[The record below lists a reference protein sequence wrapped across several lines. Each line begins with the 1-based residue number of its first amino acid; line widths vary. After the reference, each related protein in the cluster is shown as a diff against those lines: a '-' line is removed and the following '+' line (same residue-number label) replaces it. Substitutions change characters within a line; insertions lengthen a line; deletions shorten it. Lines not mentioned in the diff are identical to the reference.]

1 MHGTVPPVKFICEE
15 PRIKAISFVGGDKA
29 GQYIY
34 ETGNKHGKRV
44 QANLGAK
51 STFPFHVFGKR
62 DSSCTAEIGDYC

>member
-1 MHGTVPPVKFICEE
+1 MHGTVPPVKFLCEE

-34 ETGNKHGKRV
+34 ETGNKNGKRV

-51 STFPFHVFGKR
+51 STFSFVFRTKGVLSK
-62 DSSCTAEIGDYC
+62 G

>member
-1 MHGTVPPVKFICEE
+1 MHGTVPPVKFLCEE

-34 ETGNKHGKRV
+34 ETGNKNGKRV

-51 STFPFHVFGKR
+51 STF
-62 DSSCTAEIGDYC
+62 SSTLWTKGVLSKK